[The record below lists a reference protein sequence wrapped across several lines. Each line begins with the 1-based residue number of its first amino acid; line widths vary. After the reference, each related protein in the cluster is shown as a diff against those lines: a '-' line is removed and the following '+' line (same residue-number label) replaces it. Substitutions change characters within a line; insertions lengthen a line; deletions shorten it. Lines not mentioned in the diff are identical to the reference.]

1 MRTVRVLAL
10 PTMPQRLEAER
21 LELAL
26 QGADLALWDV
36 DFTTGR
42 TVVNARWYEM
52 LGLPPRQEQGDEA
65 EWAGRIHPDDRDRV
79 LAAEAAHRQGL
90 TPSFEA
96 TYRLRHADG
105 RWIWVLDR
113 GRVLQRD
120 ALGRAMRMCGTHLDI
135 TDRVL
140 AEEAL
145 RRSEQ
150 DMQVTLQSIG
160 DAVITTDARGRVS
173 RMNPS
178 AERMTGW
185 PEHEAVGRPL
195 GEVFHIVDDPTGR
208 PVADPVT
215 QVLARGETVGL
226 SNDTRL
232 IARDGRTRQIA
243 DSAAPIRRA
252 DGEVIGVVLVFSD
265 VSGAYRVQ
273 RALRERERELA
284 LVVAQM
290 PGLVSRVDR
299 EGRYQYAS
307 PGYERWFGRP
317 LSDIVGRTQREVLG
331 DARHAE
337 MAGLFERTL
346 AGEVVHYEAHVK
358 TQHGERYVLG
368 TLVPDLDDDG
378 RVRGHFTFVTD
389 ISERRRTEEAL
400 QSVQRQLLQAQKL
413 EALGTLAGG
422 IAHDFNNMVAGILGH
437 AELALQDLPPGH
449 PATASLAQIQRTGRR
464 ARALV
469 QQILSFSHGG
479 TPPSGVID
487 LRTVVEETTA
497 LLQAQRPA
505 GTRLEVGTGAQA
517 LPVVGDATQL
527 HQVLLNLCLN
537 AWQALPQG
545 RGRVRIGADGDAAEV
560 WLQVEDD
567 GAGMDEA
574 TRARIFDPFF
584 TTKPAGQGSGLG
596 LAVVHGI
603 VQAHQGRIV
612 VRSEPGAGACF
623 TLHFP
628 RAAGAGALP
637 PPEAAGPPP
646 PARLRPGR
654 GQHVLY
660 VDDDEVLREVAGRLL
675 QRAGWRVSTCEDAVQ
690 ALALLDDPAQDVAL
704 LVSDLDMPGASG
716 LALCAAVRR
725 RRPQMPMLLSTGF
738 VTDPQR
744 AEAAALGVREVL
756 PKARIVEDL
765 VDAVAR
771 AL

>member
-469 QQILSFSHGG
+469 QQILSFSQGG
-479 TPPSGVID
+479 TPPSGVVD